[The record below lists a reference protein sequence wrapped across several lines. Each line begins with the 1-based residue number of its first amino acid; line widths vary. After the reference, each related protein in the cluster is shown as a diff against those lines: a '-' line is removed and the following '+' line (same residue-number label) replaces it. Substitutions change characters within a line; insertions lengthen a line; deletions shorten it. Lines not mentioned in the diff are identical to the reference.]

1 MDWNPTGDLVSSD
14 LLLSVIHNY
23 WIYLNLYLADY
34 GKETFMKHFR
44 YAPVESTLG
53 LRKMRHMSP
62 ESFKYQK
69 IRIIRL
75 ELKLYLWY
83 SNRKRKLNGVVCGRD
98 VLEEKAVQARG

>member
-1 MDWNPTGDLVSSD
+1 MMDWNPTGDLVSSD

-62 ESFKYQK
+62 ESFKYPK
-69 IRIIRL
+69 NKNYKVGIEIIFMVF
-75 ELKLYLWY
+75 E
-83 SNRKRKLNGVVCGRD
+83 
-98 VLEEKAVQARG
+98 

>member
-1 MDWNPTGDLVSSD
+1 MMDWNPTGDLVSSD

-53 LRKMRHMSP
+53 LRKMRHMSL

-69 IRIIRL
+69 NKNYKVGIEIIFIVF
-75 ELKLYLWY
+75 E
-83 SNRKRKLNGVVCGRD
+83 
-98 VLEEKAVQARG
+98 

>member
-1 MDWNPTGDLVSSD
+1 MMDWNPTGDLVSSD

-23 WIYLNLYLADY
+23 WIYLNLYVADY

-69 IRIIRL
+69 NKNYKVGIEIIFMVF
-75 ELKLYLWY
+75 E
-83 SNRKRKLNGVVCGRD
+83 
-98 VLEEKAVQARG
+98 